1 MNTAEQ
7 KTVIA
12 TTRMTQEEFAAA
24 GLVVGVDAE
33 GTSTCYD
40 DGRMD
45 VLIYSTEGMRKA
57 NLLDH
62 ITVCLIGDDREST
75 YPVTYLGTADFP
87 RWEREDGSG
96 MVGEC
101 PVALVQ
107 EQDHEHL
114 IAQHPD
120 YGWCSVG
127 TEACRDFNPAL
138 DQ

>member
-1 MNTAEQ
+1 MKNTAEQ

-12 TTRMTQEEFAAA
+12 MARMTQEEFAAA

-75 YPVTYLGTADFP
+75 
-87 RWEREDGSG
+87 
-96 MVGEC
+96 
-101 PVALVQ
+101 
-107 EQDHEHL
+107 
-114 IAQHPD
+114 
-120 YGWCSVG
+120 
-127 TEACRDFNPAL
+127 
-138 DQ
+138 